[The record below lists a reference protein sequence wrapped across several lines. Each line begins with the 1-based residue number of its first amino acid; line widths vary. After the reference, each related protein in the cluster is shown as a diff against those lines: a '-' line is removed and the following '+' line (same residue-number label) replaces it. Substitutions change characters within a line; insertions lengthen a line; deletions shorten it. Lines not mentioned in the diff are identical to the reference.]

1 MAVSAKN
8 RRARASRPSRRR
20 PKRRAAAKRS
30 RVKRAAG
37 RRGRRARRRGGFRL
51 SGDARPSAYR
61 IALDID
67 PERERYSG
75 EVSIRLDLARPRRS
89 VELHAVGLRIQRA
102 AWRADA
108 LAAPPLSGR
117 AATHGSRETVEIRF
131 PKRLRAGPGTLVLR
145 FAAKIQKGLRGL
157 YGVRSDGRAY
167 AFTQLE
173 AADARRFFPCFDE
186 PSFKA
191 SFTFVVTT
199 PAGNTVI
206 SNSPAARIEERSD
219 GRTTVEFAATPKLST
234 YLCALAVGPLEC
246 SEARLVGPTETRVWH
261 VPGKGQLTGL
271 ALEAAVESLTRLER
285 YFGLPYPYGKLDLV
299 AVPDFEA
306 GAMENAGAVFFRE
319 TLLLAD
325 PAAISLVEHKALA
338 EVITHELAHMWYGN
352 LVTMAWW
359 DDLWLNE
366 AFATW
371 MAFRIVDEWK
381 PAWRIWN
388 AFEHHRAAALNLD
401 ALTNTH
407 PIYGPV
413 RNVSEATENFDLIT
427 YEKGAAVVRMLE
439 RYLGADAFREGVR
452 TYIHRHRE
460 GNATAADLWRA
471 LSEASG
477 TPVDHIA
484 RGWTER
490 PGFPL
495 LTVSPAAATGTG
507 RATLDVR
514 QERFYA
520 HPGTQ
525 DAVHSPWPVP
535 WVVRYRPRGTTGTAL
550 GRHLVD
556 SSTDTVSL
564 DGADSLD
571 WYYGNADEGGFFRV
585 RHDDQN
591 LKRLTAAL
599 PAALSPVERMGLLGN
614 QWALVRSDRASI
626 ESFLEV
632 ADGFERETD
641 HDVLERLATALA
653 FIDDQL
659 LDPNEGPVRAA
670 FRSWLERRFMP
681 QLVQLGWDARSSSEP
696 DESKLRRAAIVRIL
710 GEIAAVPTVCS
721 TASARAARYV
731 QDRASLDANLVDT
744 IVLVGARLGDAA
756 RFDRYRTAA
765 VDARTPQDR
774 RRFQLALAEF
784 RLPDLIERALA
795 LTLTDAVPTQD
806 VAALLVRAIGNRA
819 ARERAWRFITRSW
832 ASLHRRLPPMMVTR
846 LIDALPAL
854 QTPTFKREFTTFF
867 RTHPIPTAARAVKQA
882 LERFDL
888 NHELRQRA
896 APGLAA
902 WFTNR

>member
-1 MAVSAKN
+1 MAS
-8 RRARASRPSRRR
+8 PSTKRKRR
-20 PKRRAAAKRS
+20 PA
-30 RVKRAAG
+30 
-37 RRGRRARRRGGFRL
+37 GFRL
-51 SGDARPSAYR
+51 SADVRPRAYR
-61 IALDID
+61 IDLDVE
-67 PERERYSG
+67 PGRERYSG
-75 EVSIRLDLARPRRS
+75 EVAIELDIARARRS
-89 VELHAVGLRIQRA
+89 IELHAVELRVERA
-102 AWRADA
+102 TWRRDGP
-108 LAAPPLSGR
+108 AATPVRGR
-117 AATHGSRETVEIRF
+117 AATHRDRETVEVRF
-131 PKRLRAGPGTLVLR
+131 PKRLPAGSGTLELR
-145 FAAKIQKGLRGL
+145 FSAKMQKGLRGL
-157 YGVRSDGRAY
+157 YGVRHDGRAY
-167 AFTQLE
+167 VFTQLE

-191 SFTFVVTT
+191 TFTFAVTT
-199 PAGNTVI
+199 RGSHAVI
-206 SNSPAARIEERSD
+206 SNAPPRTESRGN
-219 GRTTVEFAATPKLST
+219 GRKTVEFAATPRLST

-246 SEARLVGPTETRVWH
+246 SETRLAGETPIRVWH
-261 VPGKGQLTGL
+261 APGKGHLTAL
-271 ALEAAVESLTRLER
+271 ALEAGVEALSRLEQ

-325 PAAISLVEHKALA
+325 PAAVSLTEHKALA

-381 PAWRIWN
+381 PGWRIWN

-407 PIYGPV
+407 PIYCPV
-413 RNVSEATENFDLIT
+413 RNVSEATENFDVIT

-439 RYLGADAFREGVR
+439 RYLGPDAFREGVR
-452 TYIHRHRE
+452 TYIRRHRE

-471 LSEASG
+471 LGEASG
-477 TPVDHIA
+477 TPVERIA
-484 RGWTER
+484 RSWTER

-495 LTVSPAAATGTG
+495 LTVTPGAGTG
-507 RATLDVR
+507 PAVLNVR

-520 HPGTQ
+520 HPRTR
-525 DAVHSPWPVP
+525 DTAHNPWPVP
-535 WVVRYRPRGTTGTAL
+535 WVVRYRPRGTAASSL
-550 GRHLVD
+550 ERHLIESQTSEVAI
-556 SSTDTVSL
+556 
-564 DGADSLD
+564 DGAAALD

-591 LKRLTAAL
+591 LRRLAPAL

-614 QWALVRSDRASI
+614 QWALVRSGRAGI
-626 ESFLEV
+626 ESFLDV
-632 ADGFERETD
+632 ADGCERETD

-659 LDPNEGPVRAA
+659 LDPGEGPVRAA
-670 FRSWLERRFMP
+670 FRGWLERRFMP
-681 QLVQLGWDARSSSEP
+681 QLVQLGWDARTSEP

-710 GEIAAVPTVCS
+710 AEIAAVPTVCS
-721 TASARAARYV
+721 TASARAARYL
-731 QDRASLDANLVDT
+731 QDRGSLDANLVDT
-744 IVLVGARLGDAA
+744 AVLVGARLGDAA

-765 VDARTPQDR
+765 AEARTPQDR

-784 RLPDLIERALA
+784 RAPELIERALD

-806 VAALLVRAIGNRA
+806 VVALLVRAIGNRA
-819 ARERAWRFITRSW
+819 ARERAWRFVTRRW
-832 ASLHRRLPPMMVTR
+832 ARLHRRLPPMMVTR

-854 QTPTFKREFTTFF
+854 QTPAFKREFTAFF
-867 RTHPIPTAARAVKQA
+867 RAHPVPTATRAVKQA
-882 LERFDL
+882 LERFEL

-896 APGLAA
+896 APGLAS
-902 WFTNR
+902 WLTSR

>member
-1 MAVSAKN
+1 VGVPGKN
-8 RRARASRPSRRR
+8 RRARAARPSRRR
-20 PKRRAAAKRS
+20 SKHRAAPKKAPSTKGRPLGKRGS
-30 RVKRAAG
+30 RES
-37 RRGRRARRRGGFRL
+37 RRVGFRL
-51 SGDARPSAYR
+51 SEDVRPSAYR
-61 IALDID
+61 IDLDID
-67 PERERYSG
+67 PGRESYSG
-75 EVSIRLDLARPRRS
+75 EVSIRLDIARSRRS
-89 VELHAVGLRIQRA
+89 IELHAVEMRVQRA
-102 AWRADA
+102 IWRGAGP
-108 LAAPPLSGR
+108 AASPLRGR
-117 AATHGSRETVEIRF
+117 AAAHRNRETVEIRF
-131 PKRLRAGPGTLVLR
+131 PKRLAVGSGTLVLR
-145 FAAKIQKGLRGL
+145 FSAKLQKGLRGL
-157 YGVRSDGRAY
+157 YGVRNDGRAY

-191 SFTFVVTT
+191 AFTFVVTT
-199 PAGNTVI
+199 AASNTVI
-206 SNSPAARIEERSD
+206 SNSPPASTEQHGD
-219 GRTTVEFAATPKLST
+219 GRKTVEFAATPRLST

-246 SEARLVGPTETRVWH
+246 SEARSVGSTQIRVWH
-261 VPGKGQLTGL
+261 VPGKGHLTAL
-271 ALEAAVESLTRLER
+271 ALEAAVESLTRLEL

-306 GAMENAGAVFFRE
+306 GAMENVGAVFFRE

-325 PAAISLVEHKALA
+325 RAAISLVEHKALA

-381 PAWRIWN
+381 PEWKIWN

-401 ALTNTH
+401 ALANTH
-407 PIYGPV
+407 PIYCPV
-413 RNVSEATENFDLIT
+413 QNVSEATENFDLIT

-439 RYLGADAFREGVR
+439 RYLGPDAFREGVR
-452 TYIHRHRE
+452 SYIRRHRE
-460 GNATAADLWRA
+460 GNATAADLWHA

-477 TPVDHIA
+477 TPVERIA
-484 RGWTER
+484 RRWTER

-495 LTVSPAAATGTG
+495 LTVSPGAKTGQ
-507 RATLDVR
+507 ATLNVR

-520 HPGTQ
+520 QPGSK
-525 DAVHSPWPVP
+525 DAARAHWPVP
-535 WVVRYRPRGTTGTAL
+535 WVVRYRCRGTSGSLL
-550 GRHLVD
+550 GRHLIE
-556 SSTDTVSL
+556 SSTNEVPL
-564 DGADSLD
+564 DGASTLD

-585 RHDDQN
+585 RHDDEN

-614 QWALVRSDRASI
+614 QWALVRSARASM
-626 ESFLEV
+626 ESFLDV
-632 ADGFERETD
+632 TDGFERETD

-659 LDPNEGPVRAA
+659 LDPVEGPIRVA

-681 QLVQLGWDARSSSEP
+681 QLVQLGWDPRPAEP

-710 GEIAAVPTVCS
+710 GEIAGVPTVCS
-721 TASARAARYV
+721 TASARAVRYI
-731 QDRASLDANLVDT
+731 QDRGSLDANLVDT
-744 IVLVGARLGDAA
+744 IVLIGARLGDAT

-765 VDARTPQDR
+765 AEARTPQDR

-784 RLPDLIERALA
+784 HLPELIERALD

-806 VAALLVRAIGNRA
+806 VVALLVRAIGNRG
-819 ARERAWRFITRSW
+819 ARERAWRFITRRW
-832 ASLHRRLPPMMVTR
+832 ARLRHRLPPMMVTR
-846 LIDALPAL
+846 LIEALPAL
-854 QTPTFKREFTTFF
+854 QTPAFKREFTVFF
-867 RTHPIPTAARAVKQA
+867 RAHPVPTAARAIKQA

-896 APGLAA
+896 APGLAT
-902 WFTNR
+902 WLTTR